1 MEYICCISPVY
12 LSVASSLDTYFFT
25 LHAIALVGKDEE

>member
-25 LHAIALVGKDEE
+25 LAIALVDKDEE